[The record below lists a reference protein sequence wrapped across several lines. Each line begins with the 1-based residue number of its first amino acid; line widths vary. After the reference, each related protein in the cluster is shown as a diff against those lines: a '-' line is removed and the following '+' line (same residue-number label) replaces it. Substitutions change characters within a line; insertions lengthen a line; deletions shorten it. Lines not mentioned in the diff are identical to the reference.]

1 MGAVGRALG
10 RVHKWVDDVIVDGI
24 FVNGWGWLASQLGAG
39 VRAVQSGFVQN
50 YLLAAAVGVGVL
62 LLWIAGVLG

>member
-1 MGAVGRALG
+1 VGAVGRCLG

-24 FVNGWGWLASQLGAG
+24 FVNGWGWLASRWAPVFERFSL
-39 VRAVQSGFVQN
+39 VLFKTICW
-50 YLLAAAVGVGVL
+50 LAAVGVGVL